1 MDMAV
6 KQTIKRGARSPAGVD
21 MQRRVAVALLPE
33 ERTRLEAVA
42 AKDSRAVSA
51 MARVLILRAM
61 EQMEKEAAK

>member
-1 MDMAV
+1 MDMVV
-6 KQTIKRGARSPAGVD
+6 KQPRRRGSRSPVGVD
-21 MQRRVAVALLPE
+21 MQHRVAVALFPE

-61 EQMEKEAAK
+61 EQMEKEAVK